1 MVRALTQTARGA
13 GSNPAQSTL
22 FSLDLSFSCLGENN
36 LIIYALK
43 TTEKSNSLN
52 DCRQSAD
59 VHRDVTA
66 DALEDGYSVDGS
78 A

>member
-1 MVRALTQTARGA
+1 MVRALTQTVRGA
-13 GSNPAQSTL
+13 GLNPAQSTL

-59 VHRDVTA
+59 ACTDVMA
-66 DALEDGYSVDGS
+66 DGVQMC
-78 A
+78 